1 MSITETRVSEKTS
14 EDETAVAGDRSWSM
28 PDWAITAISL
38 MVLIGLWQAAAPF
51 IDPLF
56 GSYPSQIF
64 ASFLVMMESGT
75 LVQAFW
81 QSIQPFFAGYLLAA
95 LIGVP
100 AGLLL
105 GRYRIAEAA
114 LGIYV
119 MAGYATPLIALVP
132 LLMVWFGLGFAV
144 KMVIIF
150 LLAFFPVCI
159 NTWVGV
165 KAVPKTLI
173 EVGAAFCAPQSRI
186 MCQIVLPATLPYIM
200 AGLRL
205 AIGKAVIAM
214 IIAEFLTAISGLGG
228 IIINAANSFRTAEV
242 FVPIICVMIFAV
254 VLDRLVAWLERK
266 IAPWQSEIAG
276 EHA

>member
-1 MSITETRVSEKTS
+1 MSIIDTTARAKAN
-14 EDETAVAGDRSWSM
+14 EDQKSAAADKAWSM
-28 PDWAITAISL
+28 PDWGVTAISL
-38 MVLIGLWQAAAPF
+38 IVLIGIWEAAAPF

-64 ASFLVMMESGT
+64 SSFLVMMESGT
-75 LVQAFW
+75 LVKAFW

-95 LIGVP
+95 LIGIP

-105 GRYRIAEAA
+105 GRYRVAEAA

-119 MAGYATPLIALVP
+119 TAGYATPLIALVP

-173 EVGAAFCAPQSRI
+173 EVGTAFCAPQSRI
-186 MCQIVLPATLPYIM
+186 MRQIVLPATLPYIM

-228 IIINAANSFRTAEV
+228 IIINAANSFRTAEM

-254 VLDRLVAWLERK
+254 VLDRLVACLERK
-266 IAPWQSEIAG
+266 VAPWQSEIAG
-276 EHA
+276 EHE